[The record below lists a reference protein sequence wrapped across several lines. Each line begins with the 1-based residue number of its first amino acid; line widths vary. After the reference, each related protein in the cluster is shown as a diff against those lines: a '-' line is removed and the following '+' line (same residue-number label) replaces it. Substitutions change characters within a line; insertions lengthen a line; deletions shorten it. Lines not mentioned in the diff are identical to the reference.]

1 MKILE
6 RIQEMLKK
14 IGKKTTKTLAA
25 GASIATIGLVTG
37 CGENKETALVDP
49 NIKMA
54 KEDNQYKN
62 NLKVLPEHLGEE
74 IYQKIE
80 EEVIEAKVNQISDID
95 SLLRFI
101 KDMYIEE
108 YEKKTGDTS
117 LTTKDI
123 EIWERTQDRVYVDRN
138 TEVMITHGEAPAI
151 TEQKL
156 TEHGVSYYDKENI
169 EIYEINKKDGEIID
183 CGALEDGRLK
193 KAVLSKDLFT
203 DKEYA
208 GILTTEELGTIVPK
222 VFECRYFMEQESQL
236 GVTRLKKE
244 IIKILKEYHYKSENQ
259 EKASEN
265 TNEWEH

>member
-6 RIQEMLKK
+6 PIKEMLKK
-14 IGKKTTKTLAA
+14 IGKKTTKTLAV
-25 GASIATIGLVTG
+25 GASIATIGLAAG
-37 CGENKETALVDP
+37 CGENKETTVVDP

-54 KEDNQYKN
+54 KKENPYKN
-62 NLKVLPEHLGEE
+62 NLKVLPEHLGKE
-74 IYQKIE
+74 IYQQIK
-80 EEVIEAKVNQISDID
+80 EEVIEEKVNQIKDID
-95 SLLRFI
+95 TLLRFI

-117 LTTKDI
+117 LTTEDI

-156 TEHGVSYYDKENI
+156 TEHGVSYYDKENV
-169 EIYEINKKDGEIID
+169 EIYEINKKDGEVID

-193 KAVLSKDLFT
+193 KAMLSKDLFT

-208 GILTTEELGTIVPK
+208 GILTTEKLGTIVPK
-222 VFECRYFMEQESQL
+222 VFECRYFMERESEL
-236 GVTRLKKE
+236 GVTRAKNE
-244 IIKILKEYHYKSENQ
+244 IIKILKKYQYKSENQ
-259 EKASEN
+259 EIADK
-265 TNEWEH
+265 NEDGLEY